1 MMRPGATDG
10 GRVTPSHRRARN
22 DLGRHNSEREHPMG
36 KDRLSKAQQDGIVD
50 DLVTGLETLDEEE
63 FDDLYEQLDAD
74 HQIEVDQSVRE
85 FADNA
90 VGSEHWDSDN

>member
-1 MMRPGATDG
+1 
-10 GRVTPSHRRARN
+10 
-22 DLGRHNSEREHPMG
+22 MG